1 MAEQLDAETF
11 LAGVEMIQQQLRIK
25 RDDQW
30 STNVCKLKYTSF
42 LSEFPEVSSVQFFW
56 ACEQWIQMFSAKDF
70 ATFPTWQELMIPL
83 YAVENGKANRSWGFK
98 RDLPAFIAPTPSQ
111 KAQLPS
117 QPRSIAGA
125 ADPLNRDAYEV
136 VITPRTEP
144 QHLLP
149 EGGLTENGLTAE
161 QWASYLRE
169 LEAEIGTSD

>member
-1 MAEQLDAETF
+1 MANQLDAETF

-42 LSEFPEVSSVQFFW
+42 LAEFPEVSNRQFFW
-56 ACEQWIQMFSAKDF
+56 ACERWIQEFSAKDF
-70 ATFPTWQELMIPL
+70 VTFPTWEELMVPL
-83 YAVENGKANRSWGFK
+83 YAVENGRANRSWGFK
-98 RDLPAFIAPTPSQ
+98 RDLPSSIAPTPSQ
-111 KAQLPS
+111 IDALPK

-136 VITPRTEP
+136 VVTPREKP

-149 EGGLTENGLTAE
+149 ESGLTENGLTAE
-161 QWASYLRE
+161 QWANYLRE
-169 LEAEIGTSD
+169 LEAEIGAPD

>member
-1 MAEQLDAETF
+1 MANQLDAETF
-11 LAGVEMIQQQLRIK
+11 LSGVEMIQQQLRIK

-30 STNVCKLKYTSF
+30 STNVCKLKYASF
-42 LSEFPEVSSVQFFW
+42 MTEFPEVSSVQFFW

-111 KAQLPS
+111 KAQLPER
-117 QPRSIAGA
+117 PRSIAGA

-149 EGGLTENGLTAE
+149 ESGLVENVLTAE

>member
-30 STNVCKLKYTSF
+30 STVVCKLKYTSF
-42 LSEFPEVSSVQFFW
+42 LSEFPEVQSHQFFW
-56 ACEQWIQMFSAKDF
+56 ACERWIQMFSAKDF
-70 ATFPTWQELMIPL
+70 ATFPTWQELMVPL
-83 YAVENGKANRSWGFK
+83 YAAENGKANRSWGFK
-98 RDLPAFIAPTPSQ
+98 RDLPAFVSPTESQ
-111 KAQLPS
+111 KALLPER
-117 QPRSIAGA
+117 PRSIAGA

-136 VITPRTEP
+136 VITPRSEP

-149 EGGLTENGLTAE
+149 QGGLSENGLTAE
-161 QWASYLRE
+161 QWAKYLRE